1 MSSVKENAFL
11 LNQVTPF
18 DLDTLLYFWRT
29 NYLVMGLE
37 EVQAKQQRK
46 RLSEMLFMERAAD
59 AASLGAVSNGSRQQV
74 PLRRQLAVQRWPKCL
89 TATCLKF

>member
-11 LNQVTPF
+11 PNQVTPF
-18 DLDTLLYFWRT
+18 DLDILLYFWRT

-37 EVQAKQQRK
+37 EVQAKEQKK
-46 RLSEMLFMERAAD
+46 RLSEMLFTERAAD
-59 AASLGAVSNGSRQQV
+59 SASLGTVSNDSRQQV
-74 PLRRQLAVQRWPKCL
+74 PLRRQLAVQRWPNCL